1 MPAPWLQFDLYESFT
16 PQTGTLQELNTGV
29 TVRDGDTWSL
39 RFATNFLRRESED
52 YRIEGRIHLNE
63 THDALARFQ
72 YDARERR
79 LNEQAYGLV
88 QNLDNTW
95 LIEYVVSVYS
105 GRRRENGFG
114 FNVQVEARNF

>member
-1 MPAPWLQFDLYESFT
+1 MMRPAHSLLCFAGVAVLLLGACAGDESPLAPRAGGRDLVVARRGLGASVRIGERRLQ
-16 PQTGTLQELNTGV
+16 
-29 TVRDGDTWSL
+29 R
-39 RFATNFLRRESED
+39 
-52 YRIEGRIHLNE
+52 
-63 THDALARFQ
+63 AL
-72 YDARERR
+72 DARERR

-114 FNVQVEARNF
+114 FNIQVEARNY